1 MASNQATGSSN
12 RAPVVYLLQEPY
24 DKAVASVRA
33 ALRREGF
40 AITSETDVAEH
51 IRRDC
56 GVVVGPC
63 KRFTLDSPVLL
74 LTAMTNDAAG
84 GVTPIQAIV
93 TQTDFD
99 VAVHIVLPGS
109 PELVWPVHHQ
119 LESAARQIG
128 KAMASIGARKLLYQV
143 KT

>member
-1 MASNQATGSSN
+1 
-12 RAPVVYLLQEPY
+12 VYLLHEPY
-24 DKAVASVRA
+24 DKAVASIRA
-33 ALRREGF
+33 ALRQEGF
-40 AITSETDVAEH
+40 VITSETDVAEN

-56 GVVVGPC
+56 GVVVSPC

-74 LTAMTNDAAG
+74 LTAMTNNAAG

-93 TQTDFD
+93 TETDFD

-109 PELVWPVHHQ
+109 PGLVWPVHRQ
-119 LESAARQIG
+119 LETAARQIC
-128 KAMASIGARKLLYQV
+128 KAMASVGARKLLYQV